1 MKLVKIG
8 DQWINLDQVIH
19 IADRGDSIRV
29 YFAGAIEDEQPHSL
43 RFQDASDVQ
52 ALREWLRH
60 NDEDIDHARRPA
72 RTH

>member
-8 DQWINLDQVIH
+8 DQWINMDHVIH
-19 IADRGDSIRV
+19 IADRGSVIRV
-29 YFAGAIEDEQPHSL
+29 YFAGAIEGQTPHSL
-43 RFQDASDVQ
+43 EFQDASDVQ

-60 NDEDIDHARRPA
+60 NDEDIDPVRRSA